1 MYAVAL
7 IVGACIGVFVI
18 AIIRAGDC
26 EDCALRSERDDEE
39 GENK

>member
-7 IVGACIGVFVI
+7 IVCACIGVSVI
-18 AIIRAGDC
+18 AALRAGDC
-26 EDCALRSERDDEE
+26 EDCALKAYRDDEE

>member
-7 IVGACIGVFVI
+7 IVGAMIGVFFI
-18 AIIRAGDC
+18 AILRAGDC
-26 EDCALRSERDDEE
+26 EDCALKAYRDDEE

>member
-7 IVGACIGVFVI
+7 IVGAMIGVFFI
-18 AIIRAGDC
+18 AILRAGDC
-26 EDCALRSERDDEE
+26 EDCALRYYKDEEE